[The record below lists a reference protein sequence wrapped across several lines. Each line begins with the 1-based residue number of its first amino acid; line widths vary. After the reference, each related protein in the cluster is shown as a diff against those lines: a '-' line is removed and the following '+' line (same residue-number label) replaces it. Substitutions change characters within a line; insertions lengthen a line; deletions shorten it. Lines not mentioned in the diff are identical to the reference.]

1 MSRNTKHSIAIIRG
15 EKPKKVLWST
25 GTAVPTFF
33 IGVIL
38 LWSFGK
44 DWVNFNSAIVFLAA
58 LIGVAL
64 PVLIFAGW
72 QIFHRS

>member
-1 MSRNTKHSIAIIRG
+1 MRRSTQRSLATLRD
-15 EKPKKVLWST
+15 EKVKKIHWST
-25 GTAVPTFF
+25 STPILTFF

-44 DWVNFNSAIVFLAA
+44 NWINFYSPIVFLAA
-58 LIGVAL
+58 LIGVAI

-72 QIFHRS
+72 QIFHRA

>member
-1 MSRNTKHSIAIIRG
+1 MSGNTKHSIPIIRG
-15 EKPKKVLWST
+15 ETPKKVLWST
-25 GTAVPTFF
+25 GTAVLTFF

-44 DWVNFNSAIVFLAA
+44 DWFNFNSPLVFLAA
-58 LIGVAL
+58 LIAVAI